1 MELRKH
7 QREAVAVA
15 RDIVAGTFTRK
26 VVTAKVTPGGGKTL
40 MAALFARELFD
51 AGAIDLVVFVTPR
64 DSLRTQVRN
73 EFCNLKLGLRHYLVE
88 RGGSRQQQSL
98 FGEGSA
104 FGGFVITYHEIATAQ
119 STVLKWMKGKRVL
132 IILDEC
138 HHITAGPSE
147 ESGDGADWHEK
158 SQLLVDAS
166 SRVLAMS
173 GTMARDKSTEPISF
187 IQYSNDGLPVL
198 DIAYNRYDA
207 LVDEAIVRVEFKRI
221 DAMANYQSDDKVV
234 SIELSKASRASSKRA
249 LSSVVDIE
257 STYTGEVVDGAVDEW
272 LAYRREVNAH
282 SKMIVIAATQR
293 AARGIRSLMQAH
305 LRGAFDVALA
315 ISDEGQKAKK
325 AIRRFRGDP
334 AIAILVTV
342 GMAYEGLDVPNVT
355 HIVCLTRTRSRPW
368 LEQAF
373 ARATRFDRSCGLTW
387 SEQAATI
394 FVPDDG
400 EMRSIITAIQD
411 EQASAVHEKGIGPG
425 FPPRRVRSSFET
437 LGAEKTDV
445 SVTGDRHYT
454 KEESLLME
462 RLVRKY
468 ERTRFWSPEE
478 KLRMALDLGWASR
491 ASLPGR
497 TGSNG

>member
-26 VVTAKVTPGGGKTL
+26 NVTAKVTPGGGKTL

-51 AGAIDLVVFVTPR
+51 AGAIDLVIFVTPR
-64 DSLRTQVRN
+64 DSLRTQVCN
-73 EFCNLKLGLRHYLVE
+73 EFCAPELGLRHYLVE
-88 RGGSRQQQSL
+88 RGGDKKKQQSL
-98 FGEGSA
+98 FGDGSA

-119 STVLKWMKGKRVL
+119 STILKWMKGKRAL
-132 IILDEC
+132 LILDEC
-138 HHITAGPSE
+138 HHITPRPSE

-166 SRVLAMS
+166 FKVLAMS

-198 DIAYNRYDA
+198 NIAYNRYDA

-221 DAMANYQSDDKVV
+221 DAMANYQADDKVV
-234 SIELSKASRASSKRA
+234 SIELSKASKANSKRA

-257 STYTGEVVDGAVDEW
+257 STYTGEVVDGALDEW
-272 LAYRREVNAH
+272 LAYRREVNRH
-282 SKMIVIAATQR
+282 SKLIVIAATQN
-293 AARGIRSLMQAH
+293 AARGIRTLMQAR
-305 LRGAFDVALA
+305 LRGAFDIELA
-315 ISDEGQKAKK
+315 ISDEGKKAKA
-325 AIRRFRGDP
+325 AIRHFRSDP
-334 AIAILVTV
+334 ARPILVTV

-355 HIVCLTRTRSRPW
+355 HIVCLTRIRSRPW

-373 ARATRFDRSCGLTW
+373 ARATRFDRTCGLTW

-411 EQASAVHEKGIGPG
+411 EQASAVHAKGMGNG
-425 FPPRRVRSSFET
+425 FPPKRVRSSFET

-445 SVTGDRHYT
+445 SITGERHYT
-454 KEESLLME
+454 KDESLLMD

-478 KLRMALDLGWASR
+478 KLRMVIDLGWASR
-491 ASLPGR
+491 AGR
-497 TGSNG
+497 TGSHG